1 MATNNFSA
9 SVSLNT
15 GQSNRSIGNLT
26 KGVNDLSKALE
37 QLDQNI
43 KKSNGSLESVA
54 ASVNTSTDAMQ
65 KAVAASKEL
74 QAQREAEAGAAEKAA
89 GAEKKYADSHTQ
101 ASKAVEQSATATGK
115 AGAEAGNAA
124 KGTREFS
131 GAQAEV
137 VQNTRAAKDGT
148 DQYSESLAS
157 HRYLMYDVGATYR
170 TVATLLLGIPA
181 ATSAVAIAFE
191 KDFAQVQRTTGL
203 AGDAAHTYQRQLKDL
218 ATEIPSTFGE
228 LAEVS
233 KIGGQMGLAQESLES
248 FTDTVVRF
256 VETSDGVN
264 IDKASTAFGRLE
276 NMFNVTPTGELAD
289 PNFFKRIGSAIS
301 YTADNSVTTEQA
313 IISML
318 EKTTASAKNAGLS
331 IQETIAMS
339 SAMASSG
346 LQPFL
351 SSGFIIRF
359 FGNFQKAAAAGGDE
373 LKTLAGLLNMTADEF
388 QNVVRNDPYEMLHR
402 VVTQMKDMDSVEGQ
416 QFLSRLGINGV
427 QDPKVLN
434 ALSENLHVLDGAMDN
449 VNESYANAD
458 YLDQASEGIF
468 NTTAANIQKMINS
481 FMNLG
486 STISSSNLPIFNQ
499 FITATTE
506 LVSTVDNLIDRSA
519 AARVIVGGLLAVMAA
534 AGVVAAFRSG
544 LAFVNASLVMFRDAA
559 QKGALAGGRFGG
571 MNRQMAEIM
580 LYTKG
585 ATDQQVASLLKG
597 RSATE
602 AYRIAIMTKRNEV
615 GRDTAATQAN
625 TGAIAAN
632 SAAKSRAAGATSAQT
647 AATVAAASATDRHTA
662 SMSRGAAIARGFR
675 GTMGAIGGTLSGL
688 LNPAFLIPGAVIAIG
703 TSFLNSKSDADQFNS
718 SIAEI
723 IPTLNEFDNAYDQ
736 IINKMES
743 REFGFGDSFL
753 RGEVGFHNIG
763 KTLLEIADGAGVT
776 EQQLRKAFEG
786 GEEGLRQFAGE
797 LRTVADQLREEDMW
811 GNLGQTT
818 DMNDFAIALDNIAD
832 EMARSEEVAKRLGG
846 VGAEVTDVVDGM
858 GNEFEESADQ
868 ANTFSQSL
876 SDAVDTVFGMVN
888 AEAGLTQALE
898 NMGKSLADSVDVSG
912 ATSESAAN
920 IQNYQ
925 RVVTSSMELMQ
936 QQLSEGTFASVQ
948 EASAYYTEFFQGLE
962 QQLVNTGIHPE
973 DAALM
978 TQQAIE
984 VMQMTLGAEGNELV
998 ADLDA
1003 DPTNAYN
1010 TTFATVEDI
1019 QQYVEEYPFEMILD
1033 ANGEPATENTWA
1045 VVNWIAEAMG
1055 ITPEAVLDAIDG
1067 NATENTAAVWEYIM
1081 AIMHDDFV
1089 AELEADPTAGEY
1101 NVNSFY
1107 NWAMDRIEN
1116 LSQNISLAGAE
1127 LDHLNNTAAASGIGG
1142 VIGSAISSAASQ
1154 MSRLVGGGGVSKMS
1168 GYRASRANL
1177 PAAPSLS
1184 ASSKPSIPQPDFG
1197 ALNRGYNNAAK
1208 AAGGAGNAAKKAGN
1222 AAKKA
1227 GDQGRKAGNQG
1238 AKGAGAAQKAT
1249 DKAREASERAA
1260 EAARNWNKQW
1270 QDLQSW
1276 AGRVG
1281 EALSMAFDQ
1290 KHAVQSARD
1299 EYYSVLNG
1307 INDRLKQQRDRIKD
1321 LRDETRRLTAERKVE
1336 LNEASKF
1343 ENMAAI
1349 AARHGNQDRAKDYRD
1364 QAKAMRERA
1373 NEMSSTISANKA
1385 EQSTIQAGIGN
1396 LKGYSQAAID
1406 NRQELRQL
1414 EQAALK
1420 VPQAYASI
1428 GASAASVANQTRI
1441 WTGRVQTHSRELGY
1455 TNTQVRN
1462 NTTATSNYIR
1472 ELNRVPRNIPTVM
1485 RASTTGVPA
1494 ANRTLNNAARA
1505 RRSTIGART
1514 GSVNPT
1520 NRTLNNVGRGRNA
1533 RFAPYTSGVPS
1544 VDRTLNNVARNRTVR
1559 IGVLTA
1565 GLSAAQST
1573 LKRMMGYN
1581 QGGQIPAFNSGGLIP
1596 GRSPRDPR
1604 EDNLIANVDGK
1615 GHIAVR
1621 SQEYIIQEPAVKHY
1635 GLDYIDDINK
1645 MRLPKYNMGGSL
1657 GGASGSGSNV
1667 GVIDLSAKTINLL
1680 AKQLSQTT
1688 VLEADSQEL
1697 ARAVSRGQMEN
1708 DQKRGVFRGV

>member
-1 MATNNFSA
+1 MTTNNFSA

-26 KGVNDLSKALE
+26 KGVNNLSKALE

-43 KKSNGSLESVA
+43 KQSNGSLESIA
-54 ASVNTSTDAMQ
+54 SSVNTSTDAMQ
-65 KAVAASKEL
+65 KAIAASKEL
-74 QAQREAEAGAAEKAA
+74 QAQRDAEAGAAEKAA

-101 ASKAVEQSATATGK
+101 AAKATEQSAAATGK

-131 GAQAEV
+131 GAQSEV

-203 AGDAAHTYQRQLKDL
+203 AGDAAHDYQRQLKDL

-388 QNVVRNDPYEMLHR
+388 QNFVRNDPYEMLHR

-434 ALSENLHVLDGAMDN
+434 ALSENLHVLEGAMDN

-468 NTTAANIQKMINS
+468 NTTAANLQKMINS

-486 STISSSNLPIFNQ
+486 DTIGKSSLPIFEH
-499 FITATTE
+499 FITATTSF
-506 LVSTVDNLIDRSA
+506 VSSLDNLIDRSKGA
-519 AARVIVGGLLAVMAA
+519 QFFVGLLLASMTAV
-534 AGVVAAFRSG
+534 GVVAAFRSG

-597 RSATE
+597 KSATE
-602 AYRIAIMTKRNEV
+602 AYRIAIMTKRSEV

-647 AATVAAASATDRHTA
+647 AATVAAAGATDRHTT

-675 GTMGAIGGTLSGL
+675 GTMSTIGGALSGL
-688 LNPAFLIPGAVIAIG
+688 LNPAFLIPGAIIG
-703 TSFLNSKSDADQFNS
+703 VGSAMMNAKADADQFNS

-818 DMNDFAIALDNIAD
+818 DMGDFAIALDNIAD
-832 EMARSEEVAKRLGG
+832 EMARSEEVAERLGG

-858 GNEFEESADQ
+858 GNEFDEAADQ

-876 SDAVDTVFGMVN
+876 TDAVDTVFGMVN
-888 AEAGLTQALE
+888 AEVGLTQALD
-898 NMGKSLADSVDVSG
+898 NMGKSLAESVDVSG
-912 ATSESAAN
+912 ATAESAAN

-962 QQLVNTGIHPE
+962 QQLVNTGINPE

-978 TQQAIE
+978 TQQALE

-1033 ANGEPATENTWA
+1033 ANGEPATANTWA

-1067 NATENTAAVWEYIM
+1067 TATENTAAVWEYIM

-1127 LDHLNNTAAASGIGG
+1127 LDHLNNAAAASGIGG

-1168 GYRASRANL
+1168 SYRASRANL
-1177 PAAPSLS
+1177 PAAPSL
-1184 ASSKPSIPQPDFG
+1184 ASPSIPQPDFG

-1208 AAGGAGNAAKKAGN
+1208 AAGGAGKAAKKAGN

-1227 GDQGRKAGNQG
+1227 GGQGRKAGNQG

-1249 DKAREASERAA
+1249 DKAREAAERAA
-1260 EAARNWNKQW
+1260 EAARNWNKEW

-1290 KHAVQSARD
+1290 KHAVQAARD

-1321 LRDETRRLTAERKVE
+1321 LREETRRLTAERRVE
-1336 LNEASKF
+1336 MNEASKF
-1343 ENMAAI
+1343 ENMANI
-1349 AARHGNQDRAKDYRD
+1349 AERHGNVDRAKDYRD

-1428 GASAASVANQTRI
+1428 GASASSVSNQTRI
-1441 WTGRVQTHSRELGY
+1441 WTNRVKTHAREMGY
-1455 TNTQVRN
+1455 TNNQVKN

-1472 ELNRVPRNIPTVM
+1472 QLNRVPRNIPTTV
-1485 RASTTGVPA
+1485 RASTSGVPA
-1494 ANRTLNNAARA
+1494 VNRALNNASRSRSARV
-1505 RRSTIGART
+1505 SPYTKGVP
-1514 GSVNPT
+1514 GV
-1520 NRTLNNVGRGRNA
+1520 NRTLNNVGRGRNS
-1533 RFAPYTSGVPS
+1533 RFSPYTKGVPGAN
-1544 VDRTLNNVARNRTVR
+1544 RTLNNVARNRTANIR
-1559 IGVLTA
+1559 INMTGVA
-1565 GLSAAQST
+1565 EANYRAKRVAQGFIIN
-1573 LKRMMGYN
+1573 RNMG
-1581 QGGQIPAFNSGGLIP
+1581 GPVPAFNSGGLIP

-1621 SQEYIIQEPAVKHY
+1621 SNEYILQEPAVNHY
-1635 GLDYIDDINK
+1635 GLGFIDDLNK
-1645 MRLPKYNMGGSL
+1645 MRLPKYNMGGSI
-1657 GGASGSGSNV
+1657 GGGSGSGSSA
-1667 GVIDLSAKTINLL
+1667 GVISLSADSLNK
-1680 AKQLSQTT
+1680 LSQMVERNI
-1688 VLEADSQEL
+1688 VLRTNNEVL
-1697 ARAVSRGQMEN
+1697 ARTTSQGQVIA
-1708 DQKRGVFRGV
+1708 DQKRGIFK